1 MIKFFLIFK
10 SSITS
15 LTVIFITYYY
25 LSNKKDLIFNAKF
38 IYIFYHF
45 LWLCFVSLILY
56 LGVSN
61 IYCRL
66 LMCFFVFVINFVR
79 LRTQSS
85 LPIFTW
91 EFDHCLDCSLPLLTL
106 LFLHQVASISSLTLF
121 FPTHSLS
128 LFVYSGL
135 WRTSWE
141 LLTGWICRSPF
152 DSLFSC
158 PGSLCLLL
166 PPLFWVTAWTSLRG
180 PDCGEHIWNWLLSSL
195 LSPLEPPLL
204 PLANS
209 ISLLLIL
216 FSI

>member
-121 FPTHSLS
+121 FATHSVN
-128 LFVYSGL
+128 LFVYSEL
-135 WRTSWE
+135 WTTLWE
-141 LLTGWICRSPF
+141 LITGWICLSPF
-152 DSLFSC
+152 DSLFLC
-158 PGSLCLLL
+158 PGPLCLLL
-166 PPLFWVTAWTSLRG
+166 PPLFCVTAWTSLRG
-180 PDCGEHIWNWLLSSL
+180 PDCGEHIWNWLLASL
-195 LSPLEPPLL
+195 LSLLEPPLL
-204 PLANS
+204 HLANS

>member
-66 LMCFFVFVINFVR
+66 LMCFFCICYQFCTFKN
-79 LRTQSS
+79 
-85 LPIFTW
+85 PIFTTHFYLGVW
-91 EFDHCLDCSLPLLTL
+91 PLPWLL
-106 LFLHQVASISSLTLF
+106 S
-121 FPTHSLS
+121 P
-128 LFVYSGL
+128 
-135 WRTSWE
+135 
-141 LLTGWICRSPF
+141 PF
-152 DSLFSC
+152 DSLFSP
-158 PGSLCLLL
+158 PGHLYVLPHPFLPYPICESLCVFQAMENTLGTDYRLDL
-166 PPLFWVTAWTSLRG
+166 SLSFWFPLFLSWSPLSTSSF
-180 PDCGEHIWNWLLSSL
+180 SSL
-195 LSPLEPPLL
+195 CNCMSLSEGSRLWRAHRE
-204 PLANS
+204 
-209 ISLLLIL
+209 LITG
-216 FSI
+216 